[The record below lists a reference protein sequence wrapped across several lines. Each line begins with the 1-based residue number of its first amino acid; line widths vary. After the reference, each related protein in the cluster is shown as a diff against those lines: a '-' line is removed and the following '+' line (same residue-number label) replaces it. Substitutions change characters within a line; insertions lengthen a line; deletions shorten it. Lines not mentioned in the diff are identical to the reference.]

1 MKITIFITTI
11 IATVVVSVMQSQLI
25 IPIKIQEQTKQTES
39 KMKKMGFPMMLAS
52 SIDSAASKTNLSPE
66 FLVALMHS
74 ESGFDKKAIS
84 RKGYKG
90 LMQVPYSIYDEDVNT
105 LIGAKIFEEKLA
117 LTRGNMVDAIILYK
131 GYANDRMRGKKQA
144 EKVIRLYHQLKEMD
158 G

>member
-1 MKITIFITTI
+1 
-11 IATVVVSVMQSQLI
+11 MQSQLI